1 MKKTLSFA
9 SLCLCPLFL
18 MAQVTFETFKS
29 YDKLLE
35 KAKKEKR
42 HIFIQIESS
51 DCAQCNDVAMTGLG
65 GTMLKE
71 KYATNFIS
79 TVIKVGDELY
89 PEIVEKYELTE
100 LTGSL
105 FLDREG
111 NVLYKNSSTTSTP
124 IVYIQWA
131 DKAIANLDKLA
142 DWKSLEKNY
151 QKGDRTAAFLEKYI
165 IAMRGLDKNADAIM
179 EEYIGK
185 MIVDSLS
192 TIKIIKFVLEQGLSL
207 NSPSYKAIY
216 ALNPSSKTDSLWF
229 LMPLSKRVNINNR
242 ITSRTFAE
250 AIKNKDISLA
260 YRITNFTRGTFN
272 NNYIKGEFAAQTQ
285 MLNFYK
291 AIKDTTR
298 YLKEAVRFAHFMTAT
313 NMDSFKVWDTREREE
328 SFKNREADKRFV
340 LPSIRYATELN
351 NLAWHYYLMT
361 DNPENLAKAMKWSKH
376 SMTIFKENNFSPY
389 NENAAFLDT
398 YAHLLYKMKQFDEA
412 VEWQTKAIEAQKEAK
427 MKTDNFEKELGKMKS
442 RKL

>member
-18 MAQVTFETFKS
+18 VAQVTFETFKS

-35 KAKKEKR
+35 KAKKGKK

-71 KYATNFIS
+71 KYAINFIS

-89 PEIVEKYELTE
+89 PEIVEKYELKE
-100 LTGSL
+100 LMGSL

-131 DKAIANLDKLA
+131 DKAIANLDKID

-165 IAMRGLDKNADAIM
+165 IALRGLDKNADAIM

-185 MIVDSLS
+185 MIIDSLS
-192 TIKIIKFVLEQGLSL
+192 TNKIIKFVLEEGLSL
-207 NSPSYKAIY
+207 NAPSYKAIY
-216 ALNPSSKTDSLWF
+216 ALNPKSKIDSLWF
-229 LMPLSKRVNINNR
+229 LMPLSKRVSINNR
-242 ITSRTFAE
+242 TTSRSFAE

-285 MLNFYK
+285 MLNS
-291 AIKDTTR
+291 
-298 YLKEAVRFAHFMTAT
+298 H
-313 NMDSFKVWDTREREE
+313 
-328 SFKNREADKRFV
+328 
-340 LPSIRYATELN
+340 
-351 NLAWHYYLMT
+351 
-361 DNPENLAKAMKWSKH
+361 
-376 SMTIFKENNFSPY
+376 
-389 NENAAFLDT
+389 
-398 YAHLLYKMKQFDEA
+398 
-412 VEWQTKAIEAQKEAK
+412 
-427 MKTDNFEKELGKMKS
+427 
-442 RKL
+442 